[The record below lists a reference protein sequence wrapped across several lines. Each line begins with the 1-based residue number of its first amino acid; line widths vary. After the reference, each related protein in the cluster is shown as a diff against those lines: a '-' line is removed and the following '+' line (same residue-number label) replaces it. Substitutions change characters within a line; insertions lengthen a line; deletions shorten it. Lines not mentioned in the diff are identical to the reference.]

1 MKQTNTLTLYVTQQ
15 GAFNE
20 PQIQREV
27 EKPLFANCDI
37 LEEMIQREMNQKK
50 KFKNQSSVVSISE
63 SALTNHHLLKNVH
76 HLIF

>member
-1 MKQTNTLTLYVTQQ
+1 MKQTNTLTLYVKQT

-20 PQIQREV
+20 PLIQREN

-37 LEEMIQREMNQKK
+37 LEEEIQQAMTKK
-50 KFKNQSSVVSISE
+50 KAKNSNSVVSIAE
-63 SALTNHHLLKNVH
+63 STLTNQYLLRNVH